1 MYNEQIILIAESQT
15 VNEYGDIV
23 TTTTEKPVF
32 AKRVSVGGAEFYQAA
47 AVGLRPEVKFV
58 IADALDYSGERLLSW
73 QPFNSNAPLVYT
85 VIRTYQKG
93 NALEIT
99 CRRGVGDEE

>member
-1 MYNEQIILIAESQT
+1 MYNEKIVLIAESQT
-15 VNEYGDIV
+15 VNDFGDLV
-23 TTTTEKPVF
+23 TTSTEKPVF
-32 AKRVSVGGAEFYQAA
+32 AKRLSVGGAEFYQAA

-73 QPFNSNAPLVYT
+73 QPFASEDALTYT

-93 NALEIT
+93 NTLEIT